1 MINFKT
7 KFGRKALK
15 HIKEEQVIWLTTV
28 GTDGAPH
35 PRPVWFVWD
44 QGDVL
49 IYSQPDAFKVK
60 HIKKHKKV
68 ALNFNTDP
76 QGDVDV
82 VVILGTARVDKSAP
96 LANNMRAYMKKYYD
110 MILELKMTH
119 EEYGRG
125 YATAIRVT
133 PTALRGW

>member
-7 KFGRKALK
+7 KFGRKAWK
-15 HIKEEQVIWLTTV
+15 HIKEEVVIWLTTL
-28 GTDGAPH
+28 GPDGMPH

-44 QGDVL
+44 QGDIL

-76 QGDVDV
+76 KGDIDV
-82 VVILGTARVDKSAP
+82 VVILGTARIDKSAP
-96 LANNMRAYMKKYYD
+96 PPHQHSAYLKKYREL
-110 MILELKMTH
+110 IPELKMTYD
-119 EEYGRG
+119 EYGRG
-125 YATAIRVT
+125 YSTAIRIT
-133 PTALRGW
+133 PTAIRGW